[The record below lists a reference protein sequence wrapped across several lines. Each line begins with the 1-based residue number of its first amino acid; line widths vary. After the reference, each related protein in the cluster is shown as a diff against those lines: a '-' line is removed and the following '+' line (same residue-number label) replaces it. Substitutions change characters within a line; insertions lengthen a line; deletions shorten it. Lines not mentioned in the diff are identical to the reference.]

1 MKPQSFL
8 FCGALLCNSAA
19 AFYIPYI
26 RSSSPWQADAAATG
40 SDRKPPSCLDGGNV
54 TLFETSLES
63 LPRKR
68 SIHGSCGSYR
78 GPVDRAYKDCAA
90 RARAGEKVA
99 RARDSVSSALI
110 RGIFK
115 DDSDQTRNHV
125 AEHLAV
131 IAVECEK
138 NGAGLTPVSCG
149 HCKET
154 HLGLTTH
161 VIRFHG
167 GDRGTTTNNGTHHV
181 RLCYAALP
189 LDQNRCDKMV
199 LGDVLLHEMSHSWA
213 WTKDHGYGMG
223 MIKDMSASFS
233 LNNADSYTIFAKS
246 AKLGC
251 VVQGDRLVEGSS
263 KDGKLGGVYSGNP
276 SDEDNNGNGN
286 NNGTGNGNGDDDDKQ
301 KGKPKSSASRQGGSG
316 NKPTSSSKGSGGAR
330 SSSPSSPPHS
340 TAEPPGGRQGGSGDV
355 PNSSSQGRPPGE
367 SLGGEQDGDHS
378 HTQDHDGPC
387 PHRNT
392 MAPLATPITT
402 AIRPRQSTVMV
413 TVTGPPTSTVIVTVT
428 GPPTSTVI
436 VIVTELR
443 QSRDTTTPTPTPTTS
458 AWQNPDQTLPE

>member
-8 FCGALLCNSAA
+8 FCGALLCNAAA

-63 LPRKR
+63 RSLPRKR
-68 SIHGSCGSYR
+68 SIDGSCGSFR
-78 GPVDRAYKDCAA
+78 SVVDRAYKDCAA

-131 IAVECEK
+131 IAAECEK
-138 NGAGLTPVSCG
+138 NGAGRTPVSCG
-149 HCKET
+149 YCKLENW
-154 HLGLTTH
+154 LGYTVHRIT
-161 VIRFHG
+161 IHG
-167 GDRGTTTNNGTHHV
+167 GNRGTTTDNGTHHV
-181 RLCYAALP
+181 TLCYAALP
-189 LDQNRCDKMV
+189 LDQNRCDKTV

-223 MIKDMSASFS
+223 KIKDMSASFS
-233 LNNADSYTIFAKS
+233 LDNADSYTIFAKS

-251 VVQGDRLVEGSS
+251 VVQGDQLVEGSS
-263 KDGKLGGVYSGNP
+263 KDGKPGDVYSGNP

-330 SSSPSSPPHS
+330 SSFSSSPPHS
-340 TAEPPGGRQGGSGDV
+340 TAQPPGGRQGGSGDV
-355 PNSSSQGRPPGE
+355 PNSSSQGRLPGE

-413 TVTGPPTSTVIVTVT
+413 TVTGPPTSTVIV
-428 GPPTSTVI
+428 
-436 VIVTELR
+436 IVTELR
-443 QSRDTTTPTPTPTTS
+443 QSRDTTTPTSTPTTS